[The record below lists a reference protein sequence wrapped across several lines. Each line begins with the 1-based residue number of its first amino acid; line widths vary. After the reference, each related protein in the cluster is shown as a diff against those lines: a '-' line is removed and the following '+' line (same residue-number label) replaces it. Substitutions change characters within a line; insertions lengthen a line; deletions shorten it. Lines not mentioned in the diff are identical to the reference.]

1 MFKLTEENFHFQ
13 IEPTQHIRWEIK
25 EVSPDQKLMTLQI
38 IFEKPDGVSM
48 SSLNRAKLK
57 MFFKPSIGYS
67 LKPNSRFLQTASQAF
82 LFF

>member
-1 MFKLTEENFHFQ
+1 
-13 IEPTQHIRWEIK
+13 
-25 EVSPDQKLMTLQI
+25 MTLQL

-48 SSLNRAKLK
+48 SSLNKAKLK

-67 LKPNSRFLQTASQAF
+67 LKPSGRFLQSSSQAF